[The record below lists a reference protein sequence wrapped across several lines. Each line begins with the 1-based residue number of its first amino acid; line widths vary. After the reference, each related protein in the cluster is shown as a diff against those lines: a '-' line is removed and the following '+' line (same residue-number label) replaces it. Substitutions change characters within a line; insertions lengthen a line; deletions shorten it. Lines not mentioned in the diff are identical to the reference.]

1 MTPERM
7 SATGPETEAAVR
19 ATSGRVPVST
29 VIDTNEERRRGDMGT
44 RDCEANEGG
53 ERGRGA
59 KERMG
64 NHLLRGPSYLFELGP
79 TSISCLVRICGS
91 VWDPQAISRT
101 TVMHCTLYYRPEG
114 NPLYEMSQI
123 LKVHVNGDHENRRR

>member
-1 MTPERM
+1 
-7 SATGPETEAAVR
+7 
-19 ATSGRVPVST
+19 
-29 VIDTNEERRRGDMGT
+29 MGT
-44 RDCEANEGG
+44 RDCEGSEGG

-91 VWDPQAISRT
+91 VRGPQAISRT
-101 TVMHCTLYYRPEG
+101 TVMHCTLDYRPEG
-114 NPLYEMSQI
+114 NPLCEMNQI
-123 LKVHVNGDHENRRR
+123 LKVHVNGDGRVLGGRARNQISTGNHLRTRKQEMRLQRTSIR